1 MMIANASQ
9 AIGWIRSGEI
19 IAGDLDL
26 LGLRLPV
33 QGIGG
38 SGPLGLLKRE
48 I

>member
-9 AIGWIRSGEI
+9 ATGWISSGEI
-19 IAGDLDL
+19 IAGSLDL
-26 LGLRLPV
+26 LGQRLPV

-38 SGPLGLLKRE
+38 SGPLGLLRRE